1 MYLLAYEMGVTELEA
16 TQVLVVAR
24 CLCDVF
30 RALINSLVYW
40 FDENT
45 KTHIT
50 RYALQA
56 SGSVAS
62 MSDRYLKE
70 ETSAVH
76 ENDGNC
82 LEEEEEGGG
91 ELEKKKE
98 EEENLRRRRR
108 RRRT

>member
-1 MYLLAYEMGVTELEA
+1 MRKRRALFFSGGVYVPCILLAYEMGVTELEA

-56 SGSVAS
+56 SGSVSS
-62 MSDRYLKE
+62 MSDLYLKE
-70 ETSAVH
+70 ETIALYMKTMV
-76 ENDGNC
+76 
-82 LEEEEEGGG
+82 
-91 ELEKKKE
+91 
-98 EEENLRRRRR
+98 
-108 RRRT
+108 TI